1 MKRYLSLVIKEMQ
14 IKATVRYDYILDRM
28 YKIER
33 LTISSVGKD
42 VEKLELA
49 HTLVCKMY
57 NHSGNEFPCFLKG
70 KHVPITEPRYSI
82 FEYLPKRNESLCS
95 LQGLAHQSSQLL

>member
-1 MKRYLSLVIKEMQ
+1 MTLERQTTQFFKWAKDLNRHFTKEDIWMKRYLSLVIKEMQ
-14 IKATVRYDYILDRM
+14 IKATVRYYYILDRM

-49 HTLVCKMY
+49 YTA
-57 NHSGNEFPCFLKG
+57 
-70 KHVPITEPRYSI
+70 
-82 FEYLPKRNESLCS
+82 
-95 LQGLAHQSSQLL
+95 GL

>member
-1 MKRYLSLVIKEMQ
+1 MIRYLSLVIKEMQ
-14 IKATVRYDYILDRM
+14 IKATVRYYYILDRM

-49 HTLVCKMY
+49 YTA
-57 NHSGNEFPCFLKG
+57 
-70 KHVPITEPRYSI
+70 
-82 FEYLPKRNESLCS
+82 
-95 LQGLAHQSSQLL
+95 GL